1 MSRKILKILISLL
14 FLAAAAVT
22 AVFSIKSFFPRLWN
36 NQEKPNSFL
45 DFELKYGVGPIQE
58 EERVLPT
65 IDKDG
70 FPIQENRML
79 AQPIEPNSS
88 KDIERK
94 HNGELPIV
102 MPIVMDI
109 NTGKAVV
116 PNKH

>member
-1 MSRKILKILISLL
+1 VSKKILKLLISLL
-14 FLAAAAVT
+14 FLAATAVAAVF
-22 AVFSIKSFFPRLWN
+22 AIKSFFPRLWN
-36 NQEKPNSFL
+36 SQEKPNSFL
-45 DFELKYGVGPIQE
+45 DFEAKYGVGPIQE

-79 AQPIEPNSS
+79 AQPIEPNSD
-88 KDIERK
+88 KNLKKK
-94 HNGELPIV
+94 HEGELPIV